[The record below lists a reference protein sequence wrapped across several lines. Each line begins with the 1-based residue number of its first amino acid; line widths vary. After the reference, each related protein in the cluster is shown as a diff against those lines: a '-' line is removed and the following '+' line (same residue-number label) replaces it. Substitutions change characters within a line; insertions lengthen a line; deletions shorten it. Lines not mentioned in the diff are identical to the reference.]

1 MLFGARGQCVCVQ
14 KTMSPQ
20 LFTPIHVSVCERT
33 HMQAYVGLTPRNNVA
48 WKKVVTG
55 AMTIGVFMCLC
66 MGLAGYL
73 SFRSVSENKEEI

>member
-1 MLFGARGQCVCVQ
+1 
-14 KTMSPQ
+14 
-20 LFTPIHVSVCERT
+20 
-33 HMQAYVGLTPRNNVA
+33 VGLTPRNNVA

-73 SFRSVSENKEEI
+73 SFRSVYENKKRDLNGSFLGKLGKYY